1 MVLSLTAIPSGWS
14 TEEDIQHEK
23 PIVTEDDD
31 EAPSEEEEE
40 EKYSH
45 EVRIRVNDFKRHGL
59 THECPGCIRIRRG
72 AKPPY
77 RHNNVCKKR
86 MHEIIQREEPDR

>member
-1 MVLSLTAIPSGWS
+1 MVLSLKAIPSGWS
-14 TEEDIQHEK
+14 TEEDMQHEN

-31 EAPSEEEEE
+31 EPASEEEEE

-59 THECPGCIRIRRG
+59 TSGCPGYIRMRRG
-72 AKPPY
+72 AKSP
-77 RHNNVCKKR
+77 
-86 MHEIIQREEPDR
+86 